1 MPEKYQW
8 FNGLKFTRDDKTG
21 YYLNSTIRERMHRYV
36 WKFHHGEIPEGY
48 QIHHIDH
55 NRGNN
60 DISNLQMISNHLHA
74 SMHGIEQNELH
85 PDEMKA
91 RMDYARIYASKWHGS
106 VKGKGWH
113 KRHYQEMKESLYVKK
128 AFVCEY
134 CGKKFTAIEQGKNR
148 FCSNKCKSAWRRK
161 SGVDDEIRI
170 CCFCGRPFETNKYE
184 KTKCCSRSCANRT
197 RKIHKNKENT
207 TDRI

>member
-74 SMHGIEQNELH
+74 SMHGIE
-85 PDEMKA
+85 
-91 RMDYARIYASKWHGS
+91 
-106 VKGKGWH
+106 
-113 KRHYQEMKESLYVKK
+113 
-128 AFVCEY
+128 
-134 CGKKFTAIEQGKNR
+134 
-148 FCSNKCKSAWRRK
+148 
-161 SGVDDEIRI
+161 
-170 CCFCGRPFETNKYE
+170 
-184 KTKCCSRSCANRT
+184 
-197 RKIHKNKENT
+197 
-207 TDRI
+207 